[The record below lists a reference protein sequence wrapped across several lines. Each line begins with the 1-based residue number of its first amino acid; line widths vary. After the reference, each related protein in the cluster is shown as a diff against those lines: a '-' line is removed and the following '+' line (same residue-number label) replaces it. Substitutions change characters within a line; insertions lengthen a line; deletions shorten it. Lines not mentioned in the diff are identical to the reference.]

1 MKNILI
7 AISMEDEKKPLID
20 YLDKKDNWTKSGDR
34 YVNGDIS
41 LKIGLVGIGK
51 VNSAINTTRYLCQE
65 SFDIVVNL
73 GIAGGMIKSL
83 DIGGMALGTTFV
95 QADFDLTMFGRA
107 LGEVPGSTTCKNP
120 EKLISNIR
128 SAVDDIGYHMEEG
141 LVASGD
147 LFLDNLDKK
156 KRYVDCF
163 APISYDMESA
173 AVAEACGKMDVPY
186 VSIRVITD
194 LADRDAPDLSDD
206 NLDEVIDRP
215 IEVLIAALE
224 RGI

>member
-20 YLDKKDNWTKSGDR
+20 YLDKRDNWTKSGDR

-83 DIGGMALGTTFV
+83 DIGSRQDYQHRFPCLK
-95 QADFDLTMFGRA
+95 
-107 LGEVPGSTTCKNP
+107 EN
-120 EKLISNIR
+120 
-128 SAVDDIGYHMEEG
+128 
-141 LVASGD
+141 
-147 LFLDNLDKK
+147 
-156 KRYVDCF
+156 
-163 APISYDMESA
+163 
-173 AVAEACGKMDVPY
+173 
-186 VSIRVITD
+186 
-194 LADRDAPDLSDD
+194 
-206 NLDEVIDRP
+206 
-215 IEVLIAALE
+215 
-224 RGI
+224 